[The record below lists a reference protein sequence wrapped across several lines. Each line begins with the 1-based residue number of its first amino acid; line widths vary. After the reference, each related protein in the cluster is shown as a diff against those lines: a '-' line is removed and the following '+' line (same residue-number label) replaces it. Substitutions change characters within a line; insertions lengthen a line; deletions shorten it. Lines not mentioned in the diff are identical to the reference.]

1 MSEALEGEAGEGE
14 KGRKVFES
22 LFLKRLVVL
31 TLYSP
36 ALTSNYGK
44 EGLRLIL

>member
-1 MSEALEGEAGEGE
+1 MSEALEGEAGEGRE
-14 KGRKVFES
+14 VFES

-36 ALTSNYGK
+36 ALMSNYRK
-44 EGLRLIL
+44 EGLGLML